1 MISREEFCNGCAI
14 LNQSLHPDCQLTQIE
29 HTLDLMDFD
38 GSGSIDMNEFFEVT
52 GSTYIHTHTYIHII
66 GVKSRPNHPT
76 FPSLINSLLA
86 VIQ

>member
-1 MISREEFCNGCAI
+1 MDILMLQVISREEFCNGCAI

-52 GSTYIHTHTYIHII
+52 GSGWVNIYYY
-66 GVKSRPNHPT
+66 
-76 FPSLINSLLA
+76 LL
-86 VIQ
+86 